1 MFGTEGAPVS
11 EVDNPSG
18 LCTAVQSIRGGQ
30 ANCVLVIGLDKSS
43 NAGFKAT
50 VALVLISERFLTSHA
65 YLKDSS
71 MRIRACSM
79 SSQVVSR
86 TCGPNSFGTAART
99 IITSLRQAQ
108 LGAKDIQIVELLAS
122 DSGAN
127 RALGDS
133 KFAKPQKAS
142 ESPAPFV
149 GTSGL
154 AALCGLVWQLR
165 GWAYNRPATQ
175 AQNTLLYTSNSA
187 GGASVVILERS
198 DGRVALQWDEV
209 KDVRDGRERLGYN
222 PAVEERSISHEDLEA
237 VRARKEYTN
246 EDGVKR
252 LGLSAKG
259 GDRAALS
266 RL

>member
-30 ANCVLVIGLDKSS
+30 ANCVLVIGLTK
-43 NAGFKAT
+43 
-50 VALVLISERFLTSHA
+50 
-65 YLKDSS
+65 
-71 MRIRACSM
+71 
-79 SSQVVSR
+79 
-86 TCGPNSFGTAART
+86 
-99 IITSLRQAQ
+99 QAQ

-122 DSGAN
+122 ESGAN